1 MPQLG
6 WQEILII
13 ALVVVLLFGT
23 KKIPELAKGIGT
35 GIRNFKS
42 SIKEET
48 ADLKDEASEV
58 KKEIE
63 KNV

>member
-13 ALVVVLLFGT
+13 GLVVVLLFGT
-23 KKIPELAKGIGT
+23 KKIPEFAKGLGT
-35 GIRNFKS
+35 GIRNFKTS
-42 SIKEET
+42 LKEDTE
-48 ADLKDEASEV
+48 DLKNEAGEV

-63 KNV
+63 KSV